1 MKKASLILLF
11 IALAL
16 VSSIT
21 SLGVDVIG
29 DSICQKSEI
38 ATIQSITVNSESLFV
53 AVKPTNSVR
62 ANLTYQVD
70 LYERGS
76 RRDSKTVVWNQ
87 IEANT
92 RQAKNVSFSISSQEA
107 DSYTMLT
114 QSELRKTFSIKVHE

>member
-11 IALAL
+11 IMLAL

-21 SLGVDVIG
+21 GLGVNVFG
-29 DSICQKSEI
+29 VSICEKSEI
-38 ATIQSITVNSESLFV
+38 ATMQSIMVNSESLVV

-76 RRDSKTVVWNQ
+76 RRASETVVWNQ

-92 RQAKNVSFSISSQEA
+92 RQAQNVSFSISSQEA
-107 DSYTMLT
+107 EAYIMLT